1 MAVFDENAR
10 NHVCIVGGGPAGV
23 ALALILAR
31 NGIPVTLVEAQA
43 DFDRDFR
50 GDTLHAYSMEILAQL
65 NLADDVLELSN
76 SKDRESPVH
85 DGTRSRYH
93 G

>member
-1 MAVFDENAR
+1 MAAFDENAH

-23 ALALILAR
+23 VLALVLTR

-65 NLADDVLELSN
+65 NLAEAVLELSN
-76 SKDRESPVH
+76 SRIENV
-85 DGTRSRYH
+85 G
-93 G
+93 